1 MTITQLGYILAL
13 EKHLSFIDAAQH
25 CNISQPALS
34 MQVKKLEEQLGV
46 EIFDRSSTPIKI
58 TTIGKEIINQAKN
71 IFKEYKQVYEI
82 IAEYKDAVK
91 GTIRLGIIPTVSPYL
106 LPLFLKNLELKY
118 PALNIE
124 IEELTT
130 QNIED
135 KLRNGSL
142 DMGILATPLHQA
154 DLLETILY
162 YEELV
167 AYISKENL
175 LYNKN
180 YLLSKELDLNQL
192 WLLEEGHCLRNQIE
206 NFCEL
211 KQKQNKNS
219 QLKLKTGSLET
230 VIKLA
235 DNYAGMTLLPEL
247 AILDWNA
254 DKLEHVR
261 AFSTEKPMREISIIS
276 EKTYKRKAVLKAVK
290 NEILESLPKKIKDN
304 VSYNTLNI
312 N

>member
-1 MTITQLGYILAL
+1 MTITQLNYILAL
-13 EKHLSFIDAAQH
+13 EKHQSFVEASIF

-34 MQVKKLEEQLGV
+34 MQVKKLEDQLGV
-46 EIFDRSSTPIKI
+46 AIFDRSSTPIKI
-58 TTIGKEIINQAKN
+58 TAIGQEIINQAKN
-71 IFKEYKQVYEI
+71 IVKEHKQVFEI
-82 IAEYKDAVK
+82 ISEYKDAIN
-91 GTIRLGIIPTVSPYL
+91 GTLKLGIIPTVSPYL
-106 LPLFLKNLELKY
+106 LPLFLKSFEENY
-118 PALNIE
+118 PTLNIE

-130 QNIED
+130 QNIGE

-142 DMGILATPLHQA
+142 DMGILATPLHQS
-154 DLLETILY
+154 DLVEEHLY

-167 AYISKENL
+167 AYVSKENL
-175 LYNKN
+175 FYAKN
-180 YLLSKELDLNQL
+180 YILSKELDLNQL

-247 AILDWNA
+247 VIHDWSAEQLN
-254 DKLEHVR
+254 HIR
-261 AFSTEKPMREISIIS
+261 YFSGEKPMREISIIT
-276 EKTYKRKAVLKAVK
+276 EKTYKRNAILKALK
-290 NEILESLPKKIKDN
+290 IEILQYLPKKIKDN
-304 VSYNTLNI
+304 SSKSPLMI

>member
-13 EKHLSFIDAAQH
+13 EKHQSFVEASNY

-34 MQVKKLEEQLGV
+34 MQVKKLEDQLGV

-58 TTIGKEIINQAKN
+58 TDVGQEIINQTKQ
-71 IFKEYKQVYEI
+71 IFKEYKQVFEI
-82 IAEYKDAVK
+82 VSEYKDAIN
-91 GTIRLGIIPTVSPYL
+91 GTLRLGIIPTVSPYL
-106 LPLFLKNLELKY
+106 LPLFLKKFEEKY
-118 PALNIE
+118 PNLNIE

-130 QNIED
+130 VNIEE

-142 DMGILATPLHQA
+142 DMGILATPLNQS
-154 DLLETILY
+154 DLVEEHLY

-175 LYNKN
+175 LYAKN
-180 YLLSKELDLNQL
+180 YILSKELDLNQL

-247 AILDWNA
+247 VIHDWA
-254 DKLEHVR
+254 GDELGHIR
-261 AFSTEKPMREISIIS
+261 HFSGEKPMREISIIT
-276 EKTYKRKAVLKAVK
+276 EKTYKRNAILKALK
-290 NEILESLPKKIKDN
+290 GEILGSLPHKLRSNSSQKPL
-304 VSYNTLNI
+304 VI

>member
-1 MTITQLGYILAL
+1 MTITQLGYVLAL
-13 EKHLSFIDAAQH
+13 AKFQSFVEAANY

-34 MQVKKLEEQLGV
+34 MQVKKLEDQLGV
-46 EIFDRSSTPIKI
+46 EIFDRSCSPIKI
-58 TTIGKEIINQAKN
+58 TSIGLEIVNQSK
-71 IFKEYKQVYEI
+71 ILFKEYNQIKDI
-82 IAEYKDAVK
+82 IADYKDNLN
-91 GTIRLGIIPTVSPYL
+91 GTLKLGIIPTVSPYL
-106 LPLFLKNLELKY
+106 LPMFLKNFETKY
-118 PALNIE
+118 PNLRLE

-130 QNIED
+130 HNIEQ
-135 KLRNGSL
+135 KLRNGTL
-142 DMGILATPLHQA
+142 DMGILATPLHQN
-154 DLLETILY
+154 DLKEEHLY

-175 LYNKN
+175 LYSKN
-180 YLLSKELDLNQL
+180 FILSKELDLNQL

-247 AILDWNA
+247 AIQDWGTDMLGHIRNF
-254 DKLEHVR
+254 HI
-261 AFSTEKPMREISIIS
+261 EKPMREISIIT
-276 EKTYKRKAVLKAVK
+276 EKTYRRNAIIAALK
-290 NEILESLPKKIKDN
+290 NEIIITLPDKIKN
-304 VSYNTLNI
+304 NSSVNPLKI

>member
-1 MTITQLGYILAL
+1 
-13 EKHLSFIDAAQH
+13 
-25 CNISQPALS
+25 
-34 MQVKKLEEQLGV
+34 LEEQLEV
-46 EIFDRSSTPIKI
+46 EIFDRSSTPIKV
-58 TTIGKEIINQAKN
+58 TAIGSEIINQAKN

-82 IAEYKDAVK
+82 IAEYKDTVN

-106 LPLFLKNLELKY
+106 LPLFLKNLEQKY
-118 PALNIE
+118 PTLNIE

-130 QNIED
+130 QSIED

-142 DMGILATPLHQA
+142 DMGILATPLNQA
-154 DLLETILY
+154 DLVETTLY

-247 AILDWNA
+247 AILDWNLE
-254 DKLEHVR
+254 KLEHIR
-261 AFSTEKPMREISIIS
+261 RFSTEKPMREISIIT
-276 EKTYKRKAVLKAVK
+276 EKTYKRNALIEAIK
-290 NEILESLPKKIKDN
+290 NEILNSLPRKTKDN
-304 VSYNTLNI
+304 VSFNPLNI

>member
-1 MTITQLGYILAL
+1 MTITQLGYVLAL
-13 EKHLSFIDAAQH
+13 EKYQSFVEASNY

-34 MQVKKLEEQLGV
+34 MQVKKLEDQLGV
-46 EIFDRSSTPIKI
+46 EMFDRSSTPIKI
-58 TTIGKEIINQAKN
+58 TNIGQQIINQAKN
-71 IFKEYKQVYEI
+71 VFKEYKQVYELI
-82 IAEYKDAVK
+82 SEYKDAIN
-91 GTIRLGIIPTVSPYL
+91 GTLRLGIIPTVSPYL
-106 LPLFLKNLELKY
+106 LPLFLKNFEEKY

-130 QNIED
+130 HNIEE

-142 DMGILATPLHQA
+142 DMGILATPLNQP
-154 DLLETILY
+154 DLVEEHLY

-175 LYNKN
+175 LYSKN
-180 YLLSKELDLNQL
+180 YILSKELDLNQL

-235 DNYAGMTLLPEL
+235 NNYAGMTLLPEL
-247 AILDWNA
+247 VIHDWSA
-254 DKLEHVR
+254 EELSHIR
-261 AFSTEKPMREISIIS
+261 HFSGDKPMREISIIT
-276 EKTYKRKAVLKAVK
+276 EKTYKRNAILKALK
-290 NEILESLPKKIKDN
+290 EEIMNRLPTKLCENISLSPI
-304 VSYNTLNI
+304 NI

>member
-13 EKHLSFIDAAQH
+13 EKHLSFVDAANH

-34 MQVKKLEEQLGV
+34 MQVKKLEDQLGV

-58 TTIGKEIINQAKN
+58 TAIGSEIINQAKN

-82 IAEYKDAVK
+82 IAEYKDTVK
-91 GTIRLGIIPTVSPYL
+91 GVIRLGIIPTVSPYL
-106 LPLFLKNLELKY
+106 LPLFLKNLEQKY
-118 PALNIE
+118 PTLNIE

-130 QNIED
+130 QSIED
-135 KLRNGSL
+135 KLRDGSI
-142 DMGILATPLHQA
+142 DMGILATPLHQV
-154 DLLETILY
+154 DLVEHILY

-247 AILDWNA
+247 AILDWDT
-254 DKLEHVR
+254 DKLEHIR
-261 AFSTEKPMREISIIS
+261 TFSTEKPMREISIIT
-276 EKTYKRKAVLKAVK
+276 EKTYKRNALIEAVK
-290 NEILESLPKKIKDN
+290 NEILSSLPEKIKN
-304 VSYNTLNI
+304 NISFNPLNI